1 MFYSISIAQGII
13 SNLLKCIFSQI
24 RIVKSLTNPLY
35 ELIHLRKLKNVT
47 RMKSIPSSSSIS
59 EKKVELHT
67 IQGDSGHIIFSVEK
81 NNTVVRHWTSSD

>member
-1 MFYSISIAQGII
+1 MH
-13 SNLLKCIFSQI
+13 FSQI
-24 RIVKSLTNPLY
+24 RIVKSLTNPPY